1 MNAFGNQ
8 SKPYP
13 MPWKM
18 IMSFIIDIQANQKL
32 FLMELVVRKGG
43 DVMDANATRFIL
55 LNVHP

>member
-1 MNAFGNQ
+1 
-8 SKPYP
+8 